1 MHALA
6 DHGLWDKS
14 ATKMAAKWR
23 KILSMYTISSP
34 EFSDEEGSMLRHS
47 TLSIDFESKE
57 EDSKQGIS
65 KLRVTLKWE
74 SNLEDSKARKKKI

>member
-1 MHALA
+1 
-6 DHGLWDKS
+6 
-14 ATKMAAKWR
+14 MAKNL
-23 KILSMYTISSP
+23 KYVNNISSP
-34 EFSDEEGSMLRHS
+34 EFSDEEGSELCHS

-57 EDSKQGIS
+57 EDSEQGSS